1 MSIRIRHPQPHTVT
15 HTHTSVKLHMK
26 QYKSTGIMPI
36 HITNLQKHKNIK
48 PGACYIYA
56 HTVTHPHT

>member
-26 QYKSTGIMPI
+26 QYKSTGIMPG
-36 HITNLQKHKNIK
+36 TLL
-48 PGACYIYA
+48 
-56 HTVTHPHT
+56 